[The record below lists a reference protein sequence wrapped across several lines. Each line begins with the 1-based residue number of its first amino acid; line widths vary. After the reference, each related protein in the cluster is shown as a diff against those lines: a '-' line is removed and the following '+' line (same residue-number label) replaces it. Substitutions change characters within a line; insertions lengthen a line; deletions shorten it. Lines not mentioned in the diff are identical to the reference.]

1 VRRHIVIV
9 GLLWLVL
16 TAIGL
21 VLASIPF
28 QPVVATDKGEMIDET
43 FQILLFMSVPVFTFV
58 IAGLGY
64 SVFVFR
70 HRGQPDEDGAP
81 ITGRGPIPLAW
92 FIVTSL
98 MAVGVM
104 VYPGLTELPKV
115 VALVE
120 QPDVVVK
127 VTGYRWGWDLEYPIQ
142 GAASKK
148 EMVLPVGKSVGF
160 EITSR
165 DVVHSV
171 WVPAFRMR
179 WDAVPGLKT
188 YMSMTP
194 TETGSY
200 EADANFRLQCSQLCG
215 GEHARMMIPVRVV
228 EEAEFASWTKEN
240 APGGAG
246 TPIEGAQEL
255 TIAAANAPG
264 TVDFKFSTDTL
275 SATAGQGI
283 KITFENNDAGV
294 LHNIAVESTDG
305 TTVLR
310 ASALAPGPVS
320 QVIWVEAL
328 EPGSYPYICQAHPTT
343 MTGTLE
349 VK

>member
-1 VRRHIVIV
+1 V

-21 VLASIPF
+21 VLANVPF

-43 FQILLFMSVPVFTFV
+43 FKILLIMSVPVFTFV

-64 SVFVFR
+64 SIVVFR
-70 HRGQPDEDGAP
+70 HRGQPQEDGAP

-104 VYPGLTELPKV
+104 VYPGLIELPKV
-115 VALVE
+115 VALVD

-127 VTGYRWGWDLEYPIQ
+127 VTGFRWGWSLEYPGQ
-142 GAASKK
+142 NAKSNT
-148 EMVLPVGKSVGF
+148 ELVLPVGKSVGF
-160 EITSR
+160 EITSS

-179 WDAVPGLKT
+179 WDAVPNLKT

-200 EADANFRLQCSQLCG
+200 ESDANFRLQCSQLCG
-215 GEHARMMIPVRVV
+215 GEHARMMVPVRVV
-228 EEAEFASWTKEN
+228 EEAEFLAWAKEN
-240 APGGAG
+240 APGGPG
-246 TPIEGAQEL
+246 TPIDGAQEL
-255 TIAAANAPG
+255 AIEAANPAG
-264 TVDFKFSTDTL
+264 TVDFVFSTDTL

-283 KITFENNDAGV
+283 KITFDNKDAGV
-294 LHNIAVESTDG
+294 LHNIAVQDTAGS
-305 TTVLR
+305 TVLR
-310 ASALAPGPVS
+310 ASAIEPGPVT
-320 QVIWVEAL
+320 QVIWVDAL
-328 EPGSYPYICQAHPTT
+328 EPGSYPYLCQAHPIT
-343 MTGTLE
+343 MVGILE

>member
-21 VLASIPF
+21 VLANVPF

-43 FQILLFMSVPVFTFV
+43 FKILLIMSVPVFTFV

-64 SVFVFR
+64 SAIVFR

-115 VALVE
+115 VALAD
-120 QPDVVVK
+120 QPDVVVQ
-127 VTGYRWGWDLEYPIQ
+127 VTGFRWGWTLNYPTLS
-142 GAASKK
+142 AKSST
-148 EMVLPVGKSVGF
+148 ELVLPVGKTVGF
-160 EITSR
+160 EITSQ
-165 DVVHSV
+165 DVVHSM

-179 WDAVPGLKT
+179 WDAVPGLRT

-194 TETGSY
+194 TEEGNY
-200 EADANFRLQCSQLCG
+200 EGDANFRLQCSQLCG
-215 GEHARMMIPVRVV
+215 GEHARMMVPVRVV
-228 EEAEFASWTKEN
+228 SDAEFTAWVAAN
-240 APGGAG
+240 ATGGG
-246 TPIEGAQEL
+246 GGGPVEGAQL
-255 TIAAANAPG
+255 LAIQANNPAG
-264 TVDFKFSTDTL
+264 TVEFHFDPDAL
-275 SATAGQGI
+275 SATAGTPI
-283 KITFENNDAGV
+283 SVTFSNNDQGVIHNFAVLGADGKPLGATEFKPGKVEQVLNLDPLAAGTYNF
-294 LHNIAVESTDG
+294 L
-305 TTVLR
+305 
-310 ASALAPGPVS
+310 
-320 QVIWVEAL
+320 
-328 EPGSYPYICQAHPTT
+328 CQAHPTT

>member
-21 VLASIPF
+21 VLANVPF

-43 FQILLFMSVPVFTFV
+43 FKILLIMSVPVFTFV
-58 IAGLGY
+58 IAGLAY
-64 SVFVFR
+64 SILVFR
-70 HRGQPDEDGAP
+70 HRGQPQEDGAP

-104 VYPGLTELPKV
+104 VYPGLIELPKV
-115 VALVE
+115 VALAD
-120 QPDVVVK
+120 QPDVVVQ
-127 VTGYRWGWDLEYPIQ
+127 VTGFRWGWDLAYPGQ

-148 EMVLPVGKSVGF
+148 EMVLPVGKTVGF

-194 TETGSY
+194 TETGNY
-200 EADANFRLQCSQLCG
+200 EGDSGFRLQCSQLCG

-228 EEAEFASWTKEN
+228 EEAEFLAWAKEN
-240 APGGAG
+240 APGGPG
-246 TPIEGAQEL
+246 TPIDGAQEL
-255 TIAAANAPG
+255 TIAAANPAG
-264 TVDFKFSTDTL
+264 TNNFVFSTDTL

-283 KITFENNDAGV
+283 KITFDNNDAGV
-294 LHNIAVESTDG
+294 LHNIAVQDTDG
-305 TTVLR
+305 STVLR
-310 ASALAPGPVS
+310 ASEIAAGPVS
-320 QVIWVEAL
+320 QVIWVDAL
-328 EPGSYPYICQAHPTT
+328 EPGSYPYLCQAHPIT
-343 MTGTLE
+343 MVGILE